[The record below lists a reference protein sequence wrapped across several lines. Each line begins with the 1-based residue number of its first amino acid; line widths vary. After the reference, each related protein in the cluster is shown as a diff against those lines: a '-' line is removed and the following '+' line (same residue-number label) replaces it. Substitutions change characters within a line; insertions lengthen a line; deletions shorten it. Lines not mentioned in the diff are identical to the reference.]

1 LSAHFN
7 VNEIGFFSLE
17 QWPVKVCAWR
27 GCCIEVFA
35 RAEHSFSDCL
45 RHLGQA
51 GIVLGKD
58 ARSHAAVTR
67 LRGLRGILH
76 RYDLGGHGKVAER
89 RLDAW
94 ERIYETRAY
103 LAHGQTRA
111 RPDGIVIDL
120 LTFDRKTE
128 KRMPPKHI
136 SQMNMLK
143 ALAEIEQAQRLM
155 HQQLG
160 HIRTLAPAA
169 KPLTP

>member
-17 QWPVKVCAWR
+17 QWPVTVCAWR

-103 LAHGQTRA
+103 LAHG
-111 RPDGIVIDL
+111 RPGQGP
-120 LTFDRKTE
+120 T
-128 KRMPPKHI
+128 
-136 SQMNMLK
+136 
-143 ALAEIEQAQRLM
+143 ALSSIC
-155 HQQLG
+155 
-160 HIRTLAPAA
+160 
-169 KPLTP
+169 

>member
-1 LSAHFN
+1 M
-7 VNEIGFFSLE
+7 
-17 QWPVKVCAWR
+17 
-27 GCCIEVFA
+27 
-35 RAEHSFSDCL
+35 
-45 RHLGQA
+45 
-51 GIVLGKD
+51 
-58 ARSHAAVTR
+58 
-67 LRGLRGILH
+67 
-76 RYDLGGHGKVAER
+76 AER

-120 LTFDRKTE
+120 LTFDGKTE

-160 HIRTLAPAA
+160 HIRALAPAA
-169 KPLTP
+169 KPSDPSPLAAPHHHRAGRGSAGNFATYLFTTIVP